1 MTYLFS
7 YTECEA
13 PGPFQSRAGFKVK
26 SLSTPQGSVVDAEVE
41 KILNSTIANFPDFT
55 APKVD
60 PFASREEFLA
70 LTKSWSYSP
79 IVSGHFAF
87 VRLATSGTKMGRPGN
102 PFHQA
107 LVVKYAERSVLIE
120 HAKAEGLGNLT
131 PADFY
136 LWNWPSPRGDAE
148 VEAAKYSEHELP
160 IPAVNQY
167 EISDRFEQAFQEDP
181 GLGFCRQFEAMWLS
195 GSAKYVESSE
205 ADFFALLSMCLRL
218 VPEHYAWTLQFATQ
232 PPRIESG
239 DFDPDLVGG
248 LFLAADQVE
257 YSDQGVFWTE
267 LLELVVDNGLTLE
280 VAELVQFLAGVFN
293 FSVRTGRQALA
304 FMPLACMMLPDP
316 LNLLG
321 ESGIRALAWEALS
334 AIDVKMEFRN
344 SESSQV
350 FENQVRGKVQLEQ
363 LPSSAQQWIRD
374 LR

>member
-26 SLSTPQGSVVDAEVE
+26 SLSTPPGFAVDAEVE

-70 LTKSWSYSP
+70 LPKSWSFSP
-79 IVSGHFAF
+79 IVSGYFAF

-107 LVVKYAERSVLIE
+107 LAVKYADRSVLIE

-148 VEAAKYSEHELP
+148 VEAANYLEHELP
-160 IPAVNQY
+160 IPAVTQY
-167 EISDRFEQAFQEDP
+167 EISDRFEQAFQEDL
-181 GLGFCRQFEAMWLS
+181 GLGFCKQFEAMWVS
-195 GSAKYVESSE
+195 GSAKFVESKE

-218 VPEHYAWTLQFATQ
+218 VPEHYAWTMQFATQ
-232 PPRIESG
+232 PPRIESQ

-248 LFLAADQVE
+248 LFLTADQVE
-257 YSDQGVFWTE
+257 YSDQGVF
-267 LLELVVDNGLTLE
+267 
-280 VAELVQFLAGVFN
+280 
-293 FSVRTGRQALA
+293 
-304 FMPLACMMLPDP
+304 
-316 LNLLG
+316 
-321 ESGIRALAWEALS
+321 
-334 AIDVKMEFRN
+334 
-344 SESSQV
+344 
-350 FENQVRGKVQLEQ
+350 
-363 LPSSAQQWIRD
+363 
-374 LR
+374 